1 MTVSSKK
8 KLVIMLFSLFF
19 ISSCTQTHKVS
30 EQRYTDVLDFG
41 AKADTSSDDTI
52 AFQKALDKAGKKGG
66 VVFVPAGNY
75 LLNGTLNIPDAVTL
89 SGVWQAPHHTK
100 GGKGT
105 VLYTTANR
113 DNEEG
118 QPFITLHNNSCVK
131 GITIFYPQQDYND
144 VRPYPWCIRAG
155 TTMPDANDM
164 CISPSIIDVTLINP
178 YKGVDFGTNHNELHY
193 ISNLYGQ
200 PLKTGIYVNR
210 VTDIGRI
217 ENVHFNPHFWMRSG
231 LPNAPKEST
240 DEKYKLFEYLKQNF
254 TGFIISRTDWEYMT
268 NCFVIF
274 PKIGYHFIKTTD
286 YHWSG
291 KPNVVLTQC
300 GADVTSLS
308 VLVEDSQGH
317 AGIAFENSQFM
328 GTVIIAP
335 TNNGPVKFTN
345 CGFWPIQTTQE
356 QVIVDGEGT
365 VILNACHFA
374 DWKRKS
380 NDASYI
386 RIDGGTALISNC
398 DFSDNNK
405 PQIKIKE
412 KASAV
417 TVIGCRFRGGEKIIN
432 ESSTVQL
439 EKGFNIT
446 K

>member
-1 MTVSSKK
+1 MVLSSKTK
-8 KLVIMLFSLFF
+8 AVLVLFFLFF
-19 ISSCTQTHKVS
+19 ISSCTHFQKVGRQDS
-30 EQRYTDVLDFG
+30 LNVLDFG
-41 AKADTSSDDTI
+41 AKADAVTDDTA
-52 AFQKALDKAGKKGG
+52 AFQAALNKASEKGG
-66 VVFVPAGNY
+66 VVFAPAGYY
-75 LLNGTLNIPDAVTL
+75 LLRGTLNIPDSVTL
-89 SGVWQAPHHTK
+89 SGVWQSPHHTK
-100 GGKGT
+100 AAKGT
-105 VLYTTANR
+105 VFYTTANR

-118 QPFITLHNNSCVK
+118 QPFITLHNNSCIK
-131 GITIFYPQQDYND
+131 GIAIFYPQQDYND

-210 VTDIGRI
+210 VTDVGRI

-231 LPNAPKEST
+231 LPNAPKESN

-274 PKIGYHFIKTTD
+274 PKIGYHFIKTTG

-328 GTVIIAP
+328 GTIIITP
-335 TNNGPVKFTN
+335 TNNGPVKFNN
-345 CGFWPIQTTQE
+345 CGFWPISTTDE
-356 QVIVDGEGT
+356 QLIIDGKGVVT
-365 VILNACHFA
+365 LNTCHFSGWGIKDPNA
-374 DWKRKS
+374 PC
-380 NDASYI
+380 I

-398 DFSDNNK
+398 DFFANK
-405 PQIKIKE
+405 KTQIKIGAN
-412 KASAV
+412 ASAV
-417 TVIGCRFRGGEKIIN
+417 TVIGNRLGGGEKIIN
-432 ESSTVQL
+432 ESTTVQL
-439 EKGFNIT
+439 EKGFNLT